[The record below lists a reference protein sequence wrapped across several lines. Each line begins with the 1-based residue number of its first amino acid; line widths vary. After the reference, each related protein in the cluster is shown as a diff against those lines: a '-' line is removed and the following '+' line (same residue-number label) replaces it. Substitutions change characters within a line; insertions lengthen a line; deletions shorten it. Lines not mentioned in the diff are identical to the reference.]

1 MQENYIVNGNYL
13 WEHVINDNYL
23 NSADLSYIFSFSF
36 NEIINNP
43 IRNNLS
49 NSMISIIFAD
59 TFNDYWQR
67 YWYHQ
72 DGWSGNNYPGNL
84 TYIRISII
92 FSAFFYILTIF
103 FLKNE
108 KDKKMRSLGS
118 MVFLGIFALI
128 VNAVNLFPFFT
139 ENFNPAKGDPMKSHL
154 FSFLIIFTF
163 YYLLTKLINVNK
175 YFYYFIAFVIF
186 NSYIFMMISPVET
199 SRYKET
205 FFLTNCT
212 WQPLV

>member
-1 MQENYIVNGNYL
+1 
-13 WEHVINDNYL
+13 
-23 NSADLSYIFSFSF
+23 
-36 NEIINNP
+36 
-43 IRNNLS
+43 
-49 NSMISIIFAD
+49 MISIIFAD

-118 MVFLGIFALI
+118 MVF
-128 VNAVNLFPFFT
+128 
-139 ENFNPAKGDPMKSHL
+139 
-154 FSFLIIFTF
+154 
-163 YYLLTKLINVNK
+163 
-175 YFYYFIAFVIF
+175 
-186 NSYIFMMISPVET
+186 
-199 SRYKET
+199 
-205 FFLTNCT
+205 
-212 WQPLV
+212 